1 MSDIPQELSDIGK
14 GIWLLKNSIRC
25 LPLLNDY
32 QNARLREETTVQKLT
47 QLLEESEAYRAELV
61 AELRGAL
68 REAVG
73 RLEMKCCLQLIEA
86 IEWMHGGA
94 PDYKQFIFGAL
105 QELEQL
111 LVLVEMEG
119 DKPITPDDAF
129 ARHHDSYPEDASRRL
144 IAKDWF
150 DMQTG
155 EERSRM
161 VNVHGSQKKAID
173 NIITSKVKNY
183 RSKRKSP

>member
-32 QNARLREETTVQKLT
+32 QNARLREETIVEKLT
-47 QLLEESEAYRAELV
+47 QLLGESEAYRAELV

-68 REAVG
+68 RIAVG
-73 RLEMKCCLQLIEA
+73 RLEMKCCLQLVEA

-94 PDYKQFIFGAL
+94 PDYKQFTFGAL

-111 LVLVEMEG
+111 LVIVETEAG
-119 DKPITPDDAF
+119 KPITPDAF
-129 ARHHDSYPEDASRRL
+129 ELHCRQSPATHTHADRGRTWLEKHPEDKRTL
-144 IAKDWF
+144 E
-150 DMQTG
+150 QVT
-155 EERSRM
+155 
-161 VNVHGSQKKAID
+161 KA
-173 NIITSKVKNY
+173 
-183 RSKRKSP
+183 SKRYPYQKPRKPE